1 MKKNGK
7 HLFIREIEYISLW
20 IRLGRVHQNWIK
32 HILKQCLFK
41 QIMVSIFIQKKK
53 KNPTKYKQGN
63 KQQYILL
70 QSKIMV
76 TSGFSGLI

>member
-7 HLFIREIEYISLW
+7 HLFIREIEYIYLW

-41 QIMVSIFIQKKK
+41 QIMVSIFIQKKRK
-53 KNPTKYKQGN
+53 IQQNINKEINNNIYYYKA
-63 KQQYILL
+63 KLW
-70 QSKIMV
+70 
-76 TSGFSGLI
+76 